1 MPYVAIFVTN
11 FRYIASMINIF
22 LRVFC
27 VGISFFFI
35 LGFFIV
41 LYGLYI
47 LILPLNGTFMLV
59 VVSPAKNLDFESPLP
74 TDKYSQPELLEHSK
88 LLIAHCKKLSP
99 ADISTLMGISD
110 KLAGLNAA
118 RFGEWSMPFTVDNS
132 RQAILAFNGDVYTG
146 LDAKTFSDEDFD
158 FAQQHMRILSGL
170 YGLLKPLDLMQAYRL
185 EMGKKLPNDRGSN
198 LYQFWGDII
207 TDKVNEALAQQ
218 GDALLINLAS
228 NEYFKSVKK
237 KNLNGEIITPA
248 FKDWKNGQFKMISF
262 FAKKARG
269 LMARYIIENRI
280 TDVEQLKSFDVAGYQ
295 YSEDLSQGN
304 DWVFTRQEN
313 E

>member
-1 MPYVAIFVTN
+1 
-11 FRYIASMINIF
+11 
-22 LRVFC
+22 
-27 VGISFFFI
+27 
-35 LGFFIV
+35 
-41 LYGLYI
+41 
-47 LILPLNGTFMLV
+47 MLL

-74 TDKYSQPELLEHSK
+74 TDKYSQPELLAQSK
-88 LLIAHCKKLSP
+88 TLISHCIKLTP
-99 ADISTLMGISD
+99 VDISTLMGISD

-118 RFGEWSMPFTVDNS
+118 RFGEWSMPFTVDNA
-132 RQAILAFNGDVYTG
+132 RQAVLAFNGDVYTG
-146 LDAKTFSDEDFD
+146 LDAKTFSADDFD
-158 FAQQHMRILSGL
+158 FAQKHMRILSGL

-185 EMGKKLPNDRGSN
+185 EMGTRLANERGSN

-207 TDKVNEALAQQ
+207 TDSVNQALEEQ
-218 GDALLINLAS
+218 GDNVLINLAS

-237 KNLNGEIITPA
+237 KNLKGEIITPA

-269 LMARYIIENRI
+269 LMARYIIEHRL
-280 TDVEQLKSFDVAGYQ
+280 TDVEQLKAFDVAGYQ

-304 DWVFTRQEN
+304 DWVFTRKET